1 MKNLTELLVFLG
13 LFGIVFLSYFI
24 YGMLRKKQI
33 SVAVAVKHC
42 NLFWA
47 GVLLLGIFGVFVSPG
62 SETGV
67 NAAPEGAMRLVFVG
81 FLCLSYV
88 AVYAIGQFAAVLLR
102 KIND

>member
-1 MKNLTELLVFLG
+1 MIKLTELPMIVGLCILVF
-13 LFGIVFLSYFI
+13 FSYFI

-47 GVLLLGIFGVFVSPG
+47 GVLLLSIVGVFVNPV

-67 NAAPEGAMRLVFVG
+67 NAVPEGTMRLVFVG